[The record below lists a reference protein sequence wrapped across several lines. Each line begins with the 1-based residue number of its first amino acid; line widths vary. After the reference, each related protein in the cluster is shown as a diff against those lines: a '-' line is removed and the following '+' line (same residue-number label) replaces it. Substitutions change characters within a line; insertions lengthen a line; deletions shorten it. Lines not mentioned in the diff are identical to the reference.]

1 MKEPQITF
9 NVVYPY
15 QAGEGKNEDS
25 LSLLFR
31 LANKNWL
38 FTGDLGQD
46 GESEVI
52 IDSLKEEA
60 YLNSEYKN
68 RNMNGVFPILDP
80 GNNIITWTGNLTKI
94 KIQPKSRWL

>member
-1 MKEPQITF
+1 MFSVLLSINDINILKYTF
-9 NVVYPY
+9 P
-15 QAGEGKNEDS
+15 
-25 LSLLFR
+25 
-31 LANKNWL
+31 
-38 FTGDLGQD
+38 D

-80 GNNIITWTGNLTKI
+80 GSNTITWTGNLTKI